1 MHSGVIVAPK
11 NPAIY
16 ARFTLHGMLLLRLR
30 KKFLLGL
37 TMEILRKKNSFVYPS
52 REFQIYIFS
61 IFEDLKIKNILRV
74 RGFFQIF
81 LNLYDSLNLY

>member
-16 ARFTLHGMLLLRLR
+16 ARFTLHGMLLLRLHKR
-30 KKFLLGL
+30 FLLGL

-52 REFQIYIFS
+52 HEFQIYIFS
-61 IFEDLKIKNILRV
+61 IFEDLKIKNILQV
-74 RGFFQIF
+74 RGFFQINF
-81 LNLYDSLNLY
+81 L